1 VRVGNGHFACDG
13 GEDVGLPHSHLCREI
28 TESVFRIRSWAKIW
42 ERTNRVSLPEM
53 NRAAY

>member
-1 VRVGNGHFACDG
+1 VRVGNGHFACG
-13 GEDVGLPHSHLCREI
+13 GEDVGLPHSYLCREI